1 MKFMDTTEITNEL
14 KKSETAIIKF
24 FESREPAFW
33 EKKPEGKWT
42 AGQHIIH
49 LVQSTRPLLK
59 AVSLPGFFL
68 KWKFGTS
75 NRPSRT
81 YDQVVARY
89 LEKLASAPDVVSPFS
104 SKMPESPAGEKQRW
118 FSELSQLNDKLNK
131 KTAKLTDRQLDT
143 LIVPHP
149 LLGKMTLR
157 EILMWNT
164 FHTEHHRRV
173 LLEKYV

>member
-1 MKFMDTTEITNEL
+1 MNPPEICNEL
-14 KKSETAIIKF
+14 KKNEASINRL
-24 FESREPAFW
+24 FESRDALFW
-33 EKKPEGKWT
+33 EQKPEGKWT

-49 LVQSTRPLLK
+49 LVQSTKPLLK
-59 AVSLPGFFL
+59 AVSLPGFLL

-81 YDQVVARY
+81 YDQVVSRY
-89 LEKLASAPDVVSPFS
+89 LEKLSAAQGLVSPFS
-104 SKMPESPAGEKQRW
+104 SKMPDSPAGEKARW
-118 FSELSQLNDKLNK
+118 LGELSQLNDKLNL
-131 KTAKLTDRQLDT
+131 KTSKLTDKQLDT
-143 LIVPHP
+143 LLVPHP

-173 LLEKYV
+173 LLEKYS